1 MRATRETI
9 SQIVRMARG
18 KRSFTNQTVSTKEFS
33 KMVCSMVLENSTSPL
48 AITMLASSKKDCA
61 MAKELLSL
69 LMVMSMKVIGTG
81 TSRLEMEF

>member
-1 MRATRETI
+1 
-9 SQIVRMARG
+9 
-18 KRSFTNQTVSTKEFS
+18 
-33 KMVCSMVLENSTSPL
+33 MVCSMVLENSTSPL